1 MLIESVLRWVI
12 RLLSV
17 LSEWYDCWPLMLLPN
32 VNEIPINEQ
41 VVDVIKLTETLGLP

>member
-1 MLIESVLRWVI
+1 MLIESVRQSAMM
-12 RLLSV
+12 LLFV
-17 LSEWYDCWPLMLLPN
+17 LSMRYDWWPLLVLPN

>member
-1 MLIESVLRWVI
+1 MLIESVRQSAI
-12 RLLSV
+12 MRLSV
-17 LSEWYDCWPLMLLPN
+17 LSMRYDGWPLLVLPN